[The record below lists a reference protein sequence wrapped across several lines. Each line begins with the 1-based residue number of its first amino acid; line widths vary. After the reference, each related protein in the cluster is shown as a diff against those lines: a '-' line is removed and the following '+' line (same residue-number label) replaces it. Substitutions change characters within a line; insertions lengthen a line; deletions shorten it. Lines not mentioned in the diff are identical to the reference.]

1 MRCLRIRI
9 QPIEVHTLDHGLLH
23 RLFIA
28 AQDIRRRRDR
38 RGRRRCHAFKALMPS
53 FVGHEKGAFF
63 LWRCW
68 LQGIWDHVLEKGVP
82 QKTRRC
88 PSARAVK
95 IETYADKVYDVLH
108 LLSIFSWICAVIWRL
123 E

>member
-1 MRCLRIRI
+1 MRCLCIRI

-28 AQDIRRRRDR
+28 AQDISRRRDR
-38 RGRRRCHAFKALMPS
+38 RSRRGRYASKALMPS

-63 LWRCW
+63 LWRFW
-68 LQGIWDHVLEKGVP
+68 LQGIWDHVLEKGMP
-82 QKTRRC
+82 QETRRC
-88 PSARAVK
+88 PSARAIK
-95 IETYADKVYDVLH
+95 IETHTNQVYDVLY
-108 LLSIFSWICAVIWRL
+108 LLAVFSWVSAVVWWL